1 MQSEDTEHRKLAAI
15 MFTDM
20 VGYSALSQKDEALAL
35 ELLAEQER
43 LLRPLIAK
51 FQGLVIKTMGDGFL
65 VEFASALAA
74 VRCALEIQEA
84 LALRNGVAPGGKTF
98 QIRIG
103 IHVGDV
109 VRRDKDVFGDGVNI
123 AARIEP
129 LAEPGG
135 ICISED
141 VARQI
146 QNKIGQTLVRIGPG
160 ELKNIQLPVVIYKLL
175 PASGVTAALSA
186 TRLVF
191 TKGRRR
197 RRGLAITGAALLVL
211 LGAGIYFWRG
221 MPGTAHRPRAG
232 LMSEPG
238 SIAVLPFMNMSSEK
252 ENEFLGDGIA
262 EEIIDGLVK
271 KGLKVPSRTSAFAY
285 KGKNEDIQKIGE
297 QLRVRTVLQGS
308 VRKSGT
314 KLRIGVQLVNVAD
327 GFNLWSE
334 TYERESGDVLAIQS
348 EIAQNV
354 EKALR
359 DQIGSGEV
367 WGGISVL
374 REHITQR

>member
-20 VGYSALSQKDEALAL
+20 VGYSALSQKDEALSL

-74 VRCALEIQEA
+74 VRCAVEIQEA

-109 VRRDKDVFGDGVNI
+109 VRRDHDVFGDGVNI

-160 ELKNIQLPVVIYKLL
+160 ELKNIQLPVVIYKLMPSLGLTALAASRL
-175 PASGVTAALSA
+175 PPAAIS
-186 TRLVF
+186 
-191 TKGRRR
+191 KGRTRW
-197 RRGLAITGAALLVL
+197 LAILGAALLVL
-211 LGAGIYFWRG
+211 LGLGYYLWS
-221 MPGTAHRPRAG
+221 GTSAKTKTERTR

-262 EEIIDGLVK
+262 EELIDGLVK

-327 GFNLWSE
+327 GFNLWAE

-359 DQIGSGEV
+359 DQIGGGEV